1 MLKNIL
7 AGLAMAGFT
16 CTLGFGIAG
25 AETSDSL
32 TGLPLYPGAPFTMK
46 LPDSSYC
53 GVPLQGTMYMP
64 NGKVASIDR
73 WYAAHLRGFHFYHAV
88 DGSNRTQDS
97 FAKPDG
103 RAAVNITGDPN
114 NSPDIYAISYAKFA
128 HPLPPAAIASLNQ
141 RNATCK

>member
-7 AGLAMAGFT
+7 GGLAIGGFAFS
-16 CTLGFGIAG
+16 LGSGIAG
-25 AETSDSL
+25 AATSDSL

-53 GVPLQGTMYMP
+53 GVPFQGTMYMP
-64 NGKVASIDR
+64 GGKVAAIDR
-73 WYAAHLRGFHFYHAV
+73 WYAAHLPGFHFYHAV
-88 DGSNRTQDS
+88 AGDRTQDS

-103 RAAVNITGDPN
+103 SAAVNITGDPS

-128 HPLPPAAIASLNQ
+128 RPLPPAAIASLNQ
-141 RNATCK
+141 RNVTCK